1 MNIKEELSNKQQ
13 QEQAEQQ
20 NPWYEYKLEDNER
33 LLNETIV
40 TLKLTKKHYRTAWVL
55 AHMLG
60 DILYTITVVVLWNK
74 HYSSLF

>member
-55 AHMLG
+55 AH
-60 DILYTITVVVLWNK
+60 ILYTITVVVLWNK